1 MNSRSSKVRIVAP
14 YPLWREL
21 KVKEADSGEILLDL
35 LQVRFPF
42 ISEEGWKKRIDSSWV
57 KVEDEPGRADQVLK
71 KGQVI
76 RHYNPRIKEPSVP
89 DELKVLKVHKDWL
102 LVWKP
107 APMPVHQGG
116 RYFKNTA
123 LSILHETG
131 YPDAKIV
138 HRLDSVTSGVMLFGR
153 NKETVAILQSLFK
166 EGKVRKEYLALVC
179 GEVEKNFRIDK
190 PIKRKKGFVF
200 ECGTGPDAREAVT
213 EIEVVDRLKGYSIV
227 KAIPKT
233 GRTHQIRLHLKTA
246 GYPIADDPIYGPD
259 GDQSGMR
266 LQNSPIRLVSSS
278 IKIEQPEVK
287 IDFESDQELNCF
299 HLMTGLPDIEYSR
312 LKPHGCINFAR

>member
-1 MNSRSSKVRIVAP
+1 
-14 YPLWREL
+14 
-21 KVKEADSGEILLDL
+21 
-35 LQVRFPF
+35 
-42 ISEEGWKKRIDSSWV
+42 
-57 KVEDEPGRADQVLK
+57 
-71 KGQVI
+71 
-76 RHYNPRIKEPSVP
+76 
-89 DELKVLKVHKDWL
+89 
-102 LVWKP
+102 
-107 APMPVHQGG
+107 
-116 RYFKNTA
+116 
-123 LSILHETG
+123 
-131 YPDAKIV
+131 
-138 HRLDSVTSGVMLFGR
+138 VMLFGR
-153 NKETVAILQSLFK
+153 TKESAATLQRQFK
-166 EGKVRKEYLALVC
+166 EGMVRKEYLALVY
-179 GEVEKNFRIDK
+179 GEVEQDFIIDE

-200 ECGTGPDAREAVT
+200 ECGRGTDAREAVT
-213 EIEVVDRLKGYSIV
+213 EIEVVEKLNGYSIV
-227 KAIPKT
+227 KAIPRT